1 MAILSRT
8 AGWIPAISER
18 SQNFGYNA
26 LARFSQIIQKNMLS
40 VTLIEHSQSYLVFNN
55 FLETLA

>member
-26 LARFSQIIQKNMLS
+26 LARFSQIIQKKHAFSNTNRTFPKLPG
-40 VTLIEHSQSYLVFNN
+40 F
-55 FLETLA
+55 